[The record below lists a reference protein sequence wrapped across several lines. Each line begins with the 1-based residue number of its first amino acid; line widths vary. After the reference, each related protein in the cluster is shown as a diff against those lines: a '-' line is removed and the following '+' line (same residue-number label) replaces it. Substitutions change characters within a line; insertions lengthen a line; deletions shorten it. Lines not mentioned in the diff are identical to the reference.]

1 MALINRVTDAS
12 FVKFVHQILDHS
24 ILHVSNSLDVL
35 LAQHS
40 CAFFEKPY
48 TCITQVTLLLIVSL
62 LNKVNEGLGTDEFL
76 KEALVFRHVL
86 HIQVKVKD
94 VIC

>member
-1 MALINRVTDAS
+1 
-12 FVKFVHQILDHS
+12 VHQVLDHS
-24 ILHVSNSLDVL
+24 VLHVSNSLNVL
-35 LAQHS
+35 LAQHPS
-40 CAFFEKPY
+40 AFFEKPY
-48 TCITQVTLLLIVSL
+48 TCITQVTLLLVVSL

-76 KEALVFRHVL
+76 KEALVLRHIL